1 MVDTS
6 VNNGNANQIQTVMIK
21 EFAAKYSSKKE
32 VYAFLAG
39 KCKIYLA
46 GYDTCS
52 IYFLQDIATGV
63 KKRKLYPLN

>member
-6 VNNGNANQIQTVMIK
+6 INNGNAGQIQTVLLK
-21 EFAAKYSSKKE
+21 EFAAMYSSKKE

-46 GYDTCS
+46 GYDACS
-52 IYFLQDIATGV
+52 IYFL
-63 KKRKLYPLN
+63 

>member
-6 VNNGNANQIQTVMIK
+6 VNNGNAGQIQTVLLK

-46 GYDTCS
+46 GYDACS
-52 IYFLQDIATGV
+52 IYFL
-63 KKRKLYPLN
+63 